1 MAQHCWVISPEEATL
16 GVRADSLQKSC
27 ARQIPLL
34 ECKGKEVAS
43 ALSVNG
49 WNIEK

>member
-1 MAQHCWVISPEEATL
+1 MAEHCWVISPEEATL
-16 GVRADSLQKSC
+16 GVRADSPQKSC

-34 ECKGKEVAS
+34 ELKGKKVAP

>member
-1 MAQHCWVISPEEATL
+1 MAEHCWAICPQEATL
-16 GVRADSLQKSC
+16 GVRADSPQMSC

-34 ECKGKEVAS
+34 EPKGKEVAS

-49 WNIEK
+49 WNIKK

>member
-1 MAQHCWVISPEEATL
+1 MAEHCWVISPDKATL
-16 GVRADSLQKSC
+16 SVRADSPQKSW

-34 ECKGKEVAS
+34 ELKGKEIAP